1 MRDGFPNVTDMS
13 LSSADPADRRFLA
26 PTSGTLV
33 PRSAWTEQ
41 TDAQLLAQCEVD
53 TYRASGPGGQK
64 RNKTSSAVRL
74 RHLASG
80 LIVIA
85 EESRS
90 QHENKAKALRRLR
103 QAFFLK
109 WRQPLKGDELANI
122 TDRAEITAARSSES
136 RFIVGRRDPRYWPAI
151 GVILDLLLHY
161 EGRVAETARMLDTST
176 ANLVDFLAKDPKAW
190 EQLNQM
196 RTRFGH
202 KKLHQSD

>member
-1 MRDGFPNVTDMS
+1 M
-13 LSSADPADRRFLA
+13 
-26 PTSGTLV
+26 
-33 PRSAWTEQ
+33 
-41 TDAQLLAQCEVD
+41 AQCEVD

-74 RHLASG
+74 RHAASG

-109 WRQPLKGDELANI
+109 WRQSLTDDELA
-122 TDRAEITAARSSES
+122 RAKVSVAIKAARSGGE
-136 RFIVGRRDPRYWPAI
+136 RLVVGRRDQRFWPAV
-151 GVILDLLLHY
+151 GVILDVLLRY
-161 EGRVAETARMLDTST
+161 QGRVADAARMLDTST

-196 RTRFGH
+196 RVQYGH